1 MKNYSKR
8 IACIVLAVIMVSSLL
23 CVPVCA
29 VVYSSQYLNSYSAD
43 VIPESGGKLV
53 ISAFVSGLDTM
64 DEIGVKTIFF
74 YESRDGA
81 SFTRVATYES
91 SDYPKMMG
99 SGDFFYEDL
108 FTYQGKVGYY
118 YFASAY
124 VYAGKDGGG
133 DTRNYTTST
142 VRAIK

>member
-8 IACIVLAVIMVSSLL
+8 IVCAILAVIMVSGLL
-23 CVPVCA
+23 CVSVYA
-29 VVYSSQYLNSYSAD
+29 TIYSSEYLDSYSAD
-43 VIPESGGKLV
+43 VIPEPGGKLV
-53 ISAFVSGLDTM
+53 ISAFVNGVDTM
-64 DEIGVKTIFF
+64 DKIGVKTIFL
-74 YESRDGA
+74 YESKDGS
-81 SFTRVATYES
+81 SFTRVALYED
-91 SDYPKMMG
+91 SDYPEMIG

-108 FTYQGKVGYY
+108 FTYQGKVGYRY
-118 YFASAY
+118 YASVY

>member
-1 MKNYSKR
+1 MKSYSKR
-8 IACIVLAVIMVSSLL
+8 IVCAVLAVIMVSGLL

-29 VVYSSQYLNSYSAD
+29 AVYSSEYLNSYSAD
-43 VIPESGGKLV
+43 VIPEPGGKLV
-53 ISAFVSGLDTM
+53 ISACVNGVDYM
-64 DEIGVKTIFF
+64 DEIGVRTIFL
-74 YESRDGA
+74 YESRDGV
-81 SFTRVATYES
+81 SFTRVALYED
-91 SDYPKMMG
+91 SDYPEMMG
-99 SGDFFYEDL
+99 SGILFYEDL

-118 YFASAY
+118 YYASTY